1 MLFCKK
7 NILVLLLLVITHCSF
22 SQTNTVLNINLKNT
36 IAADLEIHNIMG
48 QKILERNLKSS
59 NNKIALN
66 NITKGLY
73 LVTIKTEKTATTKKL
88 IIN

>member
-1 MLFCKK
+1 MYP
-7 NILVLLLLVITHCSF
+7 NPTHGI
-22 SQTNTVLNINLKNT
+22 LNINLKNT

-66 NITKGLY
+66 NIAKGLY